1 MITAK
6 ELKALGLQ
14 AAEPKYYK
22 INDEVT
28 VDLEGNIRLENELT
42 EGPVLIAQA
51 VTVDQLK
58 AFIDCVNH

>member
-1 MITAK
+1 MITDK
-6 ELKALGLQ
+6 ELKDLGLQ
-14 AAEPKYYK
+14 PSEPKYYK

-58 AFIDCVNH
+58 AFIDCVNR